1 MCISEWIVEDKD
13 FRSAYQAQLEIYLA
27 QSGEYLLEL
36 EKPAAIREV
45 ATMPELLVPEAHMPI
60 AA

>member
-1 MCISEWIVEDKD
+1 MCISECIIDEED
-13 FRSAYQAQLEIYLA
+13 FRLVYQRQWEIYLA
-27 QSGEYLLEL
+27 QSGEYLAEV

-45 ATMPELLVPEAHMPI
+45 ATMPGLLVPEAHMPI